1 MNAVRSA
8 ALVTVLAWC
17 VPIVALLAQD
27 LPKDFPSRPVRL
39 VTLTAPGGSLDILA
53 RTIAQHLSEKIGQP
67 VYVEARTG
75 AGGNI
80 GADAVAKAPADGYTI
95 GMVTSSTHG
104 INPTLYA
111 DKMPFDAVK
120 DFAPITVAA
129 ELKNVIVVHPSV
141 PAKTI
146 PELVAHLKANPDKLS
161 FGSAGTGT
169 TQHMSGELF
178 KLTTG
183 TMMTHVAYRGA
194 AAAIPDLVSG
204 RIQLMFVSIPD
215 VISHIQQGSVRA
227 IGVTSKA
234 RATSLPDVVPVAE
247 QGYPDFNVT
256 AWFGLVA
263 PAATPPAI
271 VRRYNEIIRAALTA
285 PDVKERLAG
294 IGMDTVTSTPDE
306 FAAHI
311 RAEVARWGDV
321 VKKAGVT
328 LN

>member
-1 MNAVRSA
+1 
-8 ALVTVLAWC
+8 
-17 VPIVALLAQD
+17 
-27 LPKDFPSRPVRL
+27 
-39 VTLTAPGGSLDILA
+39 
-53 RTIAQHLSEKIGQP
+53 
-67 VYVEARTG
+67 
-75 AGGNI
+75 
-80 GADAVAKAPADGYTI
+80 
-95 GMVTSSTHG
+95 
-104 INPTLYA
+104 
-111 DKMPFDAVK
+111 
-120 DFAPITVAA
+120 
-129 ELKNVIVVHPSV
+129 
-141 PAKTI
+141 
-146 PELVAHLKANPDKLS
+146 
-161 FGSAGTGT
+161 
-169 TQHMSGELF
+169 
-178 KLTTG
+178 
-183 TMMTHVAYRGA
+183 MTHVAYRGA

>member
-1 MNAVRSA
+1 MNLVRSA
-8 ALVTVLAWC
+8 ALAMVLAC
-17 VPIVALLAQD
+17 APTAAALAQD
-27 LPKDFPSRPVRL
+27 LPKDFPARPIRL

-53 RTIAQHLSEKIGQP
+53 RTIAQHLSEKIGQQ

-129 ELKNVIVVHPSV
+129 ELKNVVVVHPSV

-178 KLTTG
+178 KITTG
-183 TMMTHVAYRGA
+183 TTMTHVAYRGA

-227 IGVTSKA
+227 IAVTSKA
-234 RATSLPDVVPVAE
+234 RAGSLPDVVPVAE

-256 AWFGLVA
+256 AWFGVVA
-263 PAATPPAI
+263 PNGTPPAI
-271 VRRYNEIIRAALTA
+271 VRRFNEIIRAALAA

-294 IGMDTVTSTPDE
+294 IGMDTTTSTPED

-311 RAEVARWGDV
+311 RAEVARWGEV